1 MYFPIGFF
9 PLCHNKRE
17 IVFSPFY
24 SLPPPFVWQ
33 DNVFQSYFNH

>member
-24 SLPPPFVWQ
+24 SLPPLVWQ